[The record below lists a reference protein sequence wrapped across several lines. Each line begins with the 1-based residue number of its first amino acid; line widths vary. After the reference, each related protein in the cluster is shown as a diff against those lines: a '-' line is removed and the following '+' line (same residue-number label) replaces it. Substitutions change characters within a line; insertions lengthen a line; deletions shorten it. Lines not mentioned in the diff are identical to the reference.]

1 MASADG
7 QDVKKTRGQKIK
19 EGCSNFGTFLYN
31 RETRQ
36 VMGRSGRSWAKIG
49 VFYVVFYS
57 CLAGFFAA
65 MMAVFLTTVN
75 PAPVYNTDGSA
86 TGVGAG
92 DKAGPKLTQYI
103 ENSPG
108 LTRLVDKLPKTVDKD
123 DPNTKETFTKA
134 VKEHLTAVNSSGQYN
149 TTALF
154 ANKYCNEANNY
165 GLSNNKPCIFI
176 KMNKV
181 WGWVPEE
188 DVILKCLDQN
198 KETNKVKTIGLDGNV
213 AGYAKEFFP
222 YLGQKNFQY
231 PAVAVKVDLEPGKKM
246 TVQCKLEGKGIK
258 VSDSYNPQR
267 AYGKIEF
274 EIGAK

>member
-134 VKEHLTAVNSSGQYN
+134 VKEHLTGM
-149 TTALF
+149 
-154 ANKYCNEANNY
+154 
-165 GLSNNKPCIFI
+165 GLGARRRCDIE
-176 KMNKV
+176 M
-181 WGWVPEE
+181 
-188 DVILKCLDQN
+188 
-198 KETNKVKTIGLDGNV
+198 
-213 AGYAKEFFP
+213 
-222 YLGQKNFQY
+222 LGSK
-231 PAVAVKVDLEPGKKM
+231 
-246 TVQCKLEGKGIK
+246 
-258 VSDSYNPQR
+258 
-267 AYGKIEF
+267 
-274 EIGAK
+274 